1 MLERFDI
8 RSLDAYAW
16 VFDLVSADD
25 ETREA
30 AVRRHCT
37 LLWRQH
43 RSRPTGTLADPVAA
57 FTDERTER
65 TGDELRRLE
74 PFALLCL
81 QWQTRFPADW
91 QRVQPRW
98 PQVSA
103 PIYGFIR
110 HGASPPVRAVLEDLL
125 LDAVRR
131 PRRHLSDGWHHALA
145 RRLDSPTLRE
155 RLREAAGAPDRA
167 ARLHAGY
174 VLWRVEHPRESTTGR
189 SWRRWRRTHGVPIT
203 HPRPG
208 PELAA
213 LPAAEAAAELAGLT
227 PRELAE
233 VFEALEP
240 APAARIAAAIG
251 EDPAVP
257 AAIAAMALR
266 PAAWMFNAMPQ
277 PLAARLLAAMPPDLA
292 AVRFPRPKRDQ
303 VLLLMSAGDA
313 TARLSLMPP
322 LQASYQLRYRP
333 VEVAARFLT
342 AMDPDAAALA
352 LAALHWGWG
361 PGPIF
366 DALPTDVAD
375 GLLARMPPQD
385 RDRVCWFVE
394 TRRFEAAARAA
405 VDAAGPS
412 HDIAA
417 GE

>member
-25 ETREA
+25 EVREA
-30 AVRRHCT
+30 AVRRHRT
-37 LLWRQH
+37 LLWRQD

-57 FTDERTER
+57 FAAFADERAER

-81 QWQTRFPADW
+81 QWQERFPADW
-91 QRVQPRW
+91 RRVQPRW
-98 PQVSA
+98 PRVSW

-110 HGASPPVRAVLEDLL
+110 HGASPPVRAALEDLL
-125 LDAVRR
+125 LDAVHR
-131 PRRHLSDGWHHALA
+131 PRRHRSDGRYHDLA
-145 RRLDSPTLRE
+145 RHLDSPALRE
-155 RLREAAGAPDRA
+155 RLRAAAGAPDRA

-174 VLWRVEHPRESTTGR
+174 VLWCVEHPRESMTDR

-213 LPAAEAAAELAGLT
+213 LPAAEAAAELAGLG

-240 APAARIAAAIG
+240 APAARIAAAMG
-251 EDPAVP
+251 DDPVVP

-292 AVRFPRPKRDQ
+292 AVRFP
-303 VLLLMSAGDA
+303 
-313 TARLSLMPP
+313 ARS
-322 LQASYQLRYRP
+322 
-333 VEVAARFLT
+333 T
-342 AMDPDAAALA
+342 
-352 LAALHWGWG
+352 
-361 PGPIF
+361 
-366 DALPTDVAD
+366 
-375 GLLARMPPQD
+375 
-385 RDRVCWFVE
+385 
-394 TRRFEAAARAA
+394 TR
-405 VDAAGPS
+405 S
-412 HDIAA
+412 CC
-417 GE
+417 